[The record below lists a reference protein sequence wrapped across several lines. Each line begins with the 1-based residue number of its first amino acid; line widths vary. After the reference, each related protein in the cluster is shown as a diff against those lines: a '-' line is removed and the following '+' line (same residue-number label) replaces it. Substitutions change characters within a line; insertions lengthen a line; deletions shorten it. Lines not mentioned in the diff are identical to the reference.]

1 MVGGLASKRRSA
13 TPAGG
18 RAALSRGAGPRYCRN
33 TRQIPLKMPAPVPL
47 PRGGPAPAYAASGAM
62 PDLTPRAAPAERAV
76 RRRQRQ
82 AAAPDQQEHQKE
94 KSNGPRRC
102 FATAPPAK
110 FP

>member
-62 PDLTPRAAPAERAV
+62 PDLTPRARGAHGS
-76 RRRQRQ
+76 
-82 AAAPDQQEHQKE
+82 AAPTTGGRAWPTRTPKREVQR
-94 KSNGPRRC
+94 P
-102 FATAPPAK
+102 APVFRHRPACQI
-110 FP
+110 PL